1 MKKITFCSVI
11 VFLGIILILLLSTI
25 TVTKIKPIYG
35 FSINAFDLE
44 NKTDL
49 SREEMVE
56 NYSYVVDYLFNDEK
70 KFQLPSLPFSDD
82 GAIHFDEV
90 KDLFYLAKIA
100 IFIIS
105 ILLIILLVIYGKL
118 YKDFL
123 YGKYIGI
130 GLITIPIILT
140 GIVSINFNF
149 FFNVF
154 HKIFFN
160 NDKWIF
166 DPKTD
171 PIINILPEEFFAIC
185 GVAILSICILTGIII
200 YIAYFINIQ
209 HKKFKRY

>member
-25 TVTKIKPIYG
+25 TVTKIKPIYD
-35 FSINAFDLE
+35 FSIKAFDIE

-49 SREEMVE
+49 SREEIVE
-56 NYSYVVDYLFNDEK
+56 NYSYVIDYLFDNEI

-82 GAIHFDEV
+82 GAIHFKEV
-90 KDLFYLAKIA
+90 KDLFNLAKIT

-105 ILLIILLVIYGKL
+105 IFLTILLLIYRKL

-130 GLITIPIILT
+130 GLITLPIILS
-140 GIVSINFNF
+140 GIVGINFNF

-166 DPKTD
+166 DSKTD

-185 GVAILSICILTGIII
+185 GVAILSICILAGIII
-200 YIAYFINIQ
+200 YVAYFINMK
-209 HKKFKRY
+209 HEKFKKY